1 MKNLNFSVLF
11 FFLFA
16 VNINIAQQEQEKFIF
31 GSAIGYDVGTAILNK
46 YDETGMNSA
55 LWRADSISS
64 DFLDSLNVLAYNVQS
79 TDWINH
85 YATGYYSKWEAEEN
99 QTTWNIAGVKHK
111 GGTQA
116 NWQGISCWSTL
127 GLTGSA
133 DSLMYGPHYS
143 QSKRYWRAPWAY
155 NDDVTPKYNARFHMA
170 LDFDIWEVDYDDP
183 VCVIKVVYRYAEVD
197 QNNQVEDWHEEVF
210 LEDTLTVF
218 DFPSDGSFDYFY
230 FDDVYQYLPQF
241 GPTLLSKS
249 TTVDKLEEGDPR
261 YVDWFGDSG
270 IQFWVEW
277 LGTPNVGTLY
287 IDHAE
292 VYDNFGWNDY
302 IDPLTH
308 NTVISRITNY
318 VQDYSDWTNIKY
330 WYAHD
335 EPNSM
340 DAFIPI
346 RTVDSLVRDAGG
358 APLITAFWEVG
369 VVRNNIPIYEKFYE
383 VVQPKKLMFQSHP
396 VWAAYNNIRP
406 EDFELLRYRLQL
418 SHSLQPD
425 FYYMGQ
431 AFGIWDDYHQQWYR
445 WRLPEPE
452 EVRAP
457 VMLALA
463 HGTKGLNLYHFN
475 DHSPLLSR

>member
-1 MKNLNFSVLF
+1 MKNLTISFLF
-11 FFLFA
+11 FFLLA
-16 VNINIAQQEQEKFIF
+16 VNIINAQQEQEKFIL
-31 GSAIGYDVGTAILNK
+31 GSVIGHEVGTAILDK

-55 LWRADSISS
+55 LWRADSSTS
-64 DFLDSLNVLAYNVQS
+64 DFLDSLSVLAYNVQS

-99 QTTWNIAGVKHK
+99 QTSWNIAGVKHR

-116 NWQGISCWSTL
+116 NWRGVSCWSTL
-127 GLTGSA
+127 GVTGAA

-155 NDDVTPKYNARFHMA
+155 NDDVTPEYTARFHMA
-170 LDFDIWEVDYDDP
+170 LDFDPWEVNYNDT
-183 VCVIKVVYRYAEVD
+183 VCIIKVVYRYAEVD
-197 QNNQVEDWHEEVF
+197 QNNQNEIPYEEVF

-218 DFPSDGSFDYFY
+218 NFPSDGSFKYFY
-230 FDDVYQYLPQF
+230 FDDVYQYPPQF

-261 YVDWFGDSG
+261 YVDWFGGYG

-292 VYDNFGWNDY
+292 VYDAGTWSEFVEDS
-302 IDPLTH
+302 LTAAIA
-308 NTVISRITNY
+308 TQRISDY

-335 EPNSM
+335 EPNSL

-346 RTVDSLVRDAGG
+346 KTVDAFVRSAGG

-369 VVRNNIPIYEKFYE
+369 VVRNGIHIYEKFYE
-383 VVQPKKLMFQSHP
+383 VVQPQKLMFQSHP

-431 AFGIWDDYHQQWYR
+431 AFGIWDSGNQQW
-445 WRLPEPE
+445 
-452 EVRAP
+452 
-457 VMLALA
+457 
-463 HGTKGLNLYHFN
+463 F
-475 DHSPLLSR
+475 